1 MRLHGKKTENIVYIR
16 VWTICD
22 KEYIMVYVSFMV
34 KYDEVMG
41 SRVKS

>member
-1 MRLHGKKTENIVYIR
+1 MRLHGKKTENVVYIR

-34 KYDEVMG
+34 KYDEVME